1 MSDSVL
7 RSTLRRV
14 LMLASPGRVRTGADT
29 GLAMK
34 LQVQLGANEI
44 RDALP
49 RLPEYGFASFPLPGS
64 NALVIFPT
72 GDRSN
77 GVVVATDDPR
87 YRVKLQPGEAA
98 LYDDLGKKVHLTR
111 TKIVIDAAGQ
121 DVEIDNAGTVTI
133 NATTAVIMNTPLLK
147 VSGDIIDNYATNTRT
162 MGGMRTVYNTHTHND
177 PQGGVTGAP
186 NQPE

>member
-1 MSDSVL
+1 MRGAL
-7 RSTLRRV
+7 ERTLRRV
-14 LMLASPGRVRTGADT
+14 LMLASPGRVRTGSDT
-29 GLAMK
+29 GQALK

-49 RLPEYGFASFPLPGS
+49 RLPEYGFTSFPLPGA

-77 GVVVATDDPR
+77 GVIVATDDPR
-87 YRVKLQPGEAA
+87 YRIKLQSGEAA

-111 TKIVIDAAGQ
+111 TGIVVDAAGQ
-121 DVEIDNAGTVTI
+121 DVTVNNAARVTI

-147 VSGDIIDNYATNTRT
+147 VSGDIIDNYGSNTRT
-162 MGGMRTVYNTHTHND
+162 MSGMRTVYNGHTHND
-177 PQGGVTGAP
+177 PQGGVSGVP
-186 NQPE
+186 NQLE